1 MTLKTSADG
10 GPTTSPGSP
19 LYSSVVF
26 TLGQSF
32 LLFRL
37 NIFGCK
43 LNPILTFP
51 PPGKMKD
58 FFSRLCIVTGYFVSH
73 GRRRRQQPRSSSSSP
88 FPEDFRKGL
97 CSPSGKDKLQ
107 LVPTGHGSLTG
118 CLGSKR
124 ECDGVGFQVHSNCC
138 IVFQTRYYY
147 FLYSTR
153 YFFLNLLQWKSSR
166 DTLSTRKSK
175 CISRPGARGEG
186 QGWGS
191 C

>member
-37 NIFGCK
+37 NILGCK

-58 FFSRLCIVTGYFVSH
+58 FFSRLCIVRGCFVSL

-118 CLGSKR
+118 FVLAVKGNVMVWAFKSIQTAVQFSKL
-124 ECDGVGFQVHSNCC
+124 DIITSF
-138 IVFQTRYYY
+138 I
-147 FLYSTR
+147 
-153 YFFLNLLQWKSSR
+153 
-166 DTLSTRKSK
+166 
-175 CISRPGARGEG
+175 A
-186 QGWGS
+186 QGTFS
-191 C
+191 